1 MRKEGGKMAL
11 RVSDG
16 KMCPLQGR
24 LQTPAKVRLRQGMQV
39 MDSAVDRLKPGWK
52 REALRAAWFLC
63 DAVVREDEGGLV
75 LAETVIQQRRG

>member
-1 MRKEGGKMAL
+1 MAL
-11 RVSDG
+11 RVSKG
-16 KMCPLQGR
+16 LGCPLQDG
-24 LQTPAKVRLRQGMQV
+24 LQAPAKMGLRKGMQV

>member
-1 MRKEGGKMAL
+1 MAL

-16 KMCPLQGR
+16 LGCPLQDG
-24 LQTPAKVRLRQGMQV
+24 LQAPAKVKLRQGMQV

-63 DAVVREDEGGLV
+63 DAVVREDANGMM
-75 LAETVIQQRRG
+75 LAETILSQRR

>member
-1 MRKEGGKMAL
+1 ML
-11 RVSDG
+11 RVSEG
-16 KMCPLQGR
+16 LGCPLQDG
-24 LQTPAKVRLRQGMQV
+24 LEAPAKVRLREGMQV

-75 LAETVIQQRRG
+75 LAETVIQRWRR